1 MVVYLFDYFQIGAIL
16 HDLDI
21 LIQLFSCSLRVI
33 RNFPLYL
40 PRICCIL
47 QKIAFRLLWNLLP
60 VVPNRF
66 IVFGSDVY
74 AEIGLREFSRH

>member
-21 LIQLFSCSLRVI
+21 LIQLLSKGDKEL
-33 RNFPLYL
+33 PLYL